1 MSAEELYSYACYI
14 PYTGL
19 IDSMVSVVAIAN
31 HRNANLPGS
40 EKGAIRVSARGQLNS
55 AAVAYAW
62 FPLINH
68 EAQVLHI
75 PLQQR
80 RIHVTPPLI
89 MLSAGDH
96 TCVQIAA

>member
-1 MSAEELYSYACYI
+1 MSAEELYSYTCYI

-40 EKGAIRVSARGQLNS
+40 EKGAIRVSARGQVNS